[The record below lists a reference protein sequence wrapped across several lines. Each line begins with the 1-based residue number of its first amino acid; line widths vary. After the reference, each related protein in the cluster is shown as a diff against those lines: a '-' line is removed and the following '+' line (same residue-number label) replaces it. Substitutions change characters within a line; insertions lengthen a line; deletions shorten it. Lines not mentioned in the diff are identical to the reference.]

1 MMMKRTEPDIIEI
14 KAEELQETL
23 QHAET
28 AMSEKDYERIK
39 AVFEAYAYVTDE
51 LGKKRVAVGRLQKLL
66 FGAKT
71 EKTEAVVGAG
81 TDADSSASS
90 GEEPPAESTQETD
103 PESKASKKRKGHG
116 RNGADAYDGAE
127 KIPVPHP
134 SLEAG
139 DDCPDCQTGTVY
151 NMAQPRSLV
160 RLVGQAPVKAT
171 VFQLQRLRCGLC
183 GKVFTAPLPDGVGAQ
198 KYDATTGSIIGV
210 LKYGSGMPFNR
221 LEGLQG
227 SFGIPLPASTQWD
240 IVADVFLHI
249 EPAVIEL
256 SRQAAQGDVL
266 YNDDTVTKILDL
278 MGKRAKKN
286 ASAKTEQDD
295 STDEVDPSRTG
306 LFTSCI
312 VSTQDGRRIALFF
325 SGRRHAGENLAK
337 VLAER
342 AEALAPPIQMCDA
355 LSRNLPGELE
365 TIVANCLAHGRRRF
379 ADVSELFPDECKH
392 VLLALK
398 VIYKN
403 DEDARKQKLSPEERL
418 KLHQAESRS
427 TMDDLHSWLNRQLD
441 ERLVEP
447 NSALGEAITYMLKHW
462 TKLTLF
468 LRKAGAPLDNN
479 ICERALKKA
488 ILHRKNSMFF
498 KSKKGART
506 GDAFM
511 SLIYTCELNGTNPFD
526 YLTELQRHA
535 KELAAAPHNWM
546 PWNYRATLAAITT
559 PSVPVC

>member
-1 MMMKRTEPDIIEI
+1 MMKRTDPNIIETS
-14 KAEELQETL
+14 AEELQETL
-23 QHAET
+23 QHAATSMDKKHYET
-28 AMSEKDYERIK
+28 VK
-39 AVFEAYAYVTDE
+39 AVFEAYAYVTGE
-51 LGKKRVAVGRLQKLL
+51 LGKNRAAVSRLQKLL

-81 TDADSSASS
+81 TDAALSASS

-103 PESKASKKRKGHG
+103 AESEAPKKRKGHG
-116 RNGADAYDGAE
+116 RNGADAYHGAE

-139 DDCPDCQTGTVY
+139 DDCPDCQRGTVY
-151 NMAQPRSLV
+151 NMAQPGLLV

-171 VFQLQRLRCGLC
+171 VYQLQRLRCNLC
-183 GKVFTAPLPDGVGAQ
+183 GKIFTAPLPDGVGAQ
-198 KYDATTGSIIGV
+198 KYDATTGSIIGL

-221 LEGLQG
+221 LERLQG

-240 IVADVFLHI
+240 VIADAFLRI
-249 EPAVIEL
+249 EPACIEL
-256 SRQAAQGDVL
+256 IRQAAQGDVL
-266 YNDDTVTKILDL
+266 YNDDTTTKILDL
-278 MGKRAKKN
+278 MGKRAKKK
-286 ASAKTEQDD
+286 ASTKNEQDD
-295 STDEVDPSRTG
+295 STDQVDPSRTG
-306 LFTSCI
+306 LFTSGI
-312 VSTQDGRRIALFF
+312 VSTQGGRKIAVFF
-325 SGRRHAGENLAK
+325 SGRKHAGENLAK

-342 AEALAPPIQMCDA
+342 AAALAPPIQMCDA

-379 ADVSELFPDECKH
+379 VDVSELFPKECEH
-392 VLLALK
+392 VLLALE

-403 DEDARKQKLSPEERL
+403 DADARQRKLSPEERL
-418 KLHQAESRS
+418 ELHQAESRPI
-427 TMDDLHSWLNRQLD
+427 MDDLHNWLHRQLD
-441 ERLVEP
+441 ERLIEP

-462 TKLTLF
+462 EKLTLF

-498 KSKKGART
+498 KSEKGART

-511 SLIYTCELNGTNPFD
+511 SLIYTCELSGANPFD

-535 KELAAAPHNWM
+535 KELASAPENWM
-546 PWNYRATLAAITT
+546 PWNYRETLAAITT
-559 PSVPVC
+559 PSIPVC

>member
-1 MMMKRTEPDIIEI
+1 MMMKRTEPTIVEI
-14 KAEELQETL
+14 NVEELQEIL
-23 QHAET
+23 QRAET
-28 AMSEKDYERIK
+28 EMSEEDYEYIK
-39 AVFEAYAYVTDE
+39 AIFEAYVYVTSE
-51 LGKKRVAVGRLQKLL
+51 LGKKRVSLGRLKKLL

-71 EKTEAVVGAG
+71 EKTEAIVGAE
-81 TDADSSASS
+81 TDGASSAPS
-90 GEEPPAESTQETD
+90 GEEPPAEPTRETD
-103 PESKASKKRKGHG
+103 TESKAPKKRKGHG
-116 RNGADAYDGAE
+116 RNGAAAYHGAE

-134 SLEAG
+134 TLEAG

-151 NMAQPRSLV
+151 NMAQPRVLV

-171 VFQLQRLRCGLC
+171 VYQLQRLRCNLC
-183 GKVFTAPLPDGVGAQ
+183 GTIFTAPLPDGVGAR

-240 IVADVFLHI
+240 VIANVFLHI

-256 SRQAAQGDVL
+256 IRQAAQGDVL

-278 MGKRAKKN
+278 MGKRAKKK

-365 TIVANCLAHGRRRF
+365 TIVSNCLAHSRRRF
-379 ADVSELFPDECKH
+379 VDVSEPFPDECEH

-403 DEDARKQKLSPEERL
+403 DADARKRKLSPEERL
-418 KLHQAESRS
+418 RLHQAESRS

-441 ERLVEP
+441 EKLVEP
-447 NSALGEAITYMLKHW
+447 NSSLGEAITYMLKHW
-462 TKLTLF
+462 AKLTLF

-511 SLIYTCELNGTNPFD
+511 SLIYTCELNGANPFD

-535 KELAAAPHNWM
+535 EELAAAPHNWM
-546 PWNYRATLAAITT
+546 PWNYRATLAAITA

>member
-1 MMMKRTEPDIIEI
+1 MMKRTEPNIIEI
-14 KAEELQETL
+14 NAEELQETL
-23 QHAET
+23 QHAAVSMDKTHYET
-28 AMSEKDYERIK
+28 VK

-51 LGKKRVAVGRLQKLL
+51 LGKNRVALRRLQKLL

-81 TDADSSASS
+81 TDAALPASS

-103 PESKASKKRKGHG
+103 TESEAPKKRNGHG
-116 RNGADAYDGAE
+116 RNGADAYHGAE

-139 DDCPDCQTGTVY
+139 DDCPDCQRGTVY
-151 NMAQPRSLV
+151 NMAQPGLLV

-171 VFQLQRLRCGLC
+171 VYQLQRLRCNLC
-183 GKVFTAPLPDGVGAQ
+183 GKIFTAPLPDGVGAQ
-198 KYDATTGSIIGV
+198 KYDATTGSIIGL

-221 LEGLQG
+221 LERLQG

-240 IVADVFLHI
+240 VIADAFLRI
-249 EPAVIEL
+249 EPASIEL
-256 SRQAAQGDVL
+256 IRQAAQGDVL
-266 YNDDTVTKILDL
+266 YNDDTTTKILDL
-278 MGKRAKKN
+278 MGKRAKKK
-286 ASAKTEQDD
+286 ASTKNEQDD
-295 STDEVDPSRTG
+295 STDQVDPSRTG
-306 LFTSCI
+306 LFTSGI
-312 VSTQDGRRIALFF
+312 VSTQGGRKIAVFF
-325 SGRRHAGENLAK
+325 SGRKHAGENLAK

-342 AEALAPPIQMCDA
+342 AATLAPPIQMCDA

-365 TIVANCLAHGRRRF
+365 TILANCLAHGRRRF
-379 ADVSELFPDECKH
+379 ADVSELFPKECEH
-392 VLLALK
+392 VLLALE

-403 DEDARKQKLSPEERL
+403 DADARQRKLSPEERL
-418 KLHQAESRS
+418 RLHQAESRPI
-427 TMDDLHSWLNRQLD
+427 MDDLNRWLHRQLD
-441 ERLVEP
+441 ERLIEP

-462 TKLTLF
+462 EKLTLF

-498 KSKKGART
+498 KSEKGART

-511 SLIYTCELNGTNPFD
+511 SLIYTCELSGANPFD
-526 YLTELQRHA
+526 YLTELQCHA
-535 KELAAAPHNWM
+535 KELASAPHNWM
-546 PWNYRATLAAITT
+546 PWNYRETLAAITT
-559 PSVPVC
+559 SPVPVC